1 MLRRIGRWILRL
13 AALFV
18 AISIIMTAI
27 YEHVP
32 VPITW
37 LMMLRVVQ
45 GNGLTKDWE
54 PIADISPELVRAVI
68 AAEDTRFCEH
78 RGFDWVELQKAIDD
92 WRHGDELRGA
102 STITNQ
108 VARNVFLW
116 KSRNFLRKGLEA
128 YFTLLVEFMWRKE
141 RIIEAYLNVAEW
153 GPGIFGAEAA
163 AQHYFGKPASELTK
177 REASLMAAIL
187 PNPIEWS
194 ASSPGEYTA
203 NYAARIR
210 TRMDQLAWA
219 EPLPCGSNR

>member
-1 MLRRIGRWILRL
+1 MLRRIGRWILRF
-13 AALFV
+13 AALVF
-18 AISIIMTAI
+18 AISIMMTAI

-32 VPITW
+32 VPVTW
-37 LMMLRVVQ
+37 LMLLRVVQ
-45 GNGLTKDWE
+45 GDGLTRDWE
-54 PIADISPELVRAVI
+54 PIENISPELIRAVI

-78 RGFDWVELQKAIDD
+78 RGFDWVELRKAIDE
-92 WRHGDELRGA
+92 WRRGEGLRGA
-102 STITNQ
+102 STISNQ

-116 KSRNFLRKGLEA
+116 PSRDLFRKGLEA
-128 YFTLLVEFMWRKE
+128 YYTVLIEFMWRKE
-141 RIIEAYLNVAEW
+141 RIIEVYLNVAEW

-163 AQHYFGKPASELTK
+163 AQHYFGKPASELTR

-187 PNPIEWS
+187 PNPIDWS

-219 EPLPCGSNR
+219 EPLPCGGSR